1 MRKENNIHVEGSKR
15 SKVVTSREEMHI
27 YHLLPCG
34 STPGTTSRIS
44 REGRGNGLVL
54 VFVFSSR
61 GRGVV

>member
-1 MRKENNIHVEGSKR
+1 MRKENNIHVEGTKR
-15 SKVVTSREEMHI
+15 SKVVTSREEMYI
-27 YHLLPCG
+27 YHLLPIG
-34 STPGTTSRIS
+34 STPGTTLRIS